1 MERGTDWNAGM
12 DYGMD
17 YGMDSPGKIHN
28 SQTSTKK
35 RSDWRR
41 QILDIGTTCIHY
53 PAK

>member
-28 SQTSTKK
+28 SQMSTKNAQTGEG
-35 RSDWRR
+35 R
-41 QILDIGTTCIHY
+41 Y
-53 PAK
+53 